1 MNACTEVLKVTLYK
15 IVKRWQSAKRLS
27 HDEWANK
34 MRYVCTMEYYSTAEG
49 TRVLIHA
56 IYYGWCQVEHVRYQM
71 SHLYD
76 MHIGKSIE
84 TESRLV
90 ASRGREKVLAAL
102 WVQNFP
108 LRRQNLLE
116 IDGGDSC
123 ITFLKQFLCIGFWAR
138 DRNIKLPFHLTM
150 HSLVGSCA
158 CPAGDQAHN
167 PGGTRPGHLTF

>member
-1 MNACTEVLKVTLYK
+1 
-15 IVKRWQSAKRLS
+15 
-27 HDEWANK
+27 
-34 MRYVCTMEYYSTAEG
+34 
-49 TRVLIHA
+49 
-56 IYYGWCQVEHVRYQM
+56 M

-123 ITFLKQFLCIGFWAR
+123 ITFLKQFLCIGF
-138 DRNIKLPFHLTM
+138 
-150 HSLVGSCA
+150 
-158 CPAGDQAHN
+158 
-167 PGGTRPGHLTF
+167 